1 MNTLECENKWLLITS
16 VFFFASKTR
25 SLKVLINIFIGIN
38 IL

>member
-1 MNTLECENKWLLITS
+1 MVTDNKGL
-16 VFFFASKTR
+16 FFASKTR